1 MDILV
6 ALYFF
11 EADCQKRELNFY
23 WGDVTSIQTWYG
35 SKFIVFC
42 RMVPR
47 TFLFIFNADSRRLG
61 SNNFRN
67 SSDKDKTAVFPYY
80 LSISYTI
87 MMTAMSDTRFF
98 TTQLKVFEICIA

>member
-1 MDILV
+1 
-6 ALYFF
+6 
-11 EADCQKRELNFY
+11 
-23 WGDVTSIQTWYG
+23 
-35 SKFIVFC
+35 
-42 RMVPR
+42 MVPR
-47 TFLFIFNADSRRLG
+47 TLLFIFNADSRRLG